1 MILWAY
7 ATMGRVPGERVL
19 GLLEA
24 RVGQV
29 AAACISQHVSN
40 ILWAYATMGRE
51 PGEQVLGLLEARA
64 LVVRSSMG
72 VQYLMQLHQH
82 ILSCRLGDRPPRRS
96 TLCELEDVLGARCHE
111 AFAAAP
117 TISSQSQQQVS
128 MALRDMGLRVENE
141 YRCPDSGYSIDML
154 VQGVS
159 PSATNEGVPGA
170 VQRWAVEFDGPSHFL
185 TCGSPKGATLLKRR
199 HLQQLGYLVV
209 VVPYWEWDRVKGRM
223 ASEVQFLRD
232 RIAAVGA

>member
-1 MILWAY
+1 
-7 ATMGRVPGERVL
+7 
-19 GLLEA
+19 
-24 RVGQV
+24 
-29 AAACISQHVSN
+29 
-40 ILWAYATMGRE
+40 
-51 PGEQVLGLLEARA
+51 
-64 LVVRSSMG
+64 LVVRSLMG
-72 VQYLMQLHQH
+72 VQNLVQLHQH
-82 ILSCRLGDRPPRRS
+82 ILSCRLGDCPPRRS